1 MNISEMSKYV
11 IIFLFTVL
19 VVLSVLLSIYAAQ
32 NKQLMQENTRL
43 TEMVELRDAAITE
56 IDKNIAAL
64 QQQVLEAESICNERL
79 KARENLLTFLSIE
92 PAYDVGKNGIFFPQ
106 LPACAVSDSS
116 LLGRETGSRRWETLP
131 SFDINALGSKAG
143 AEDRTAPVQ
152 PKVIS
157 YEKSNIAIKS
167 NNWAGNSKA
176 VPRPNHPRFK
186 GQVPQKCD
194 SATLDLNNKVV
205 SDEVISKNKSDY
217 AVNSINSYWV
227 QFTLAG
233 DSKK

>member
-43 TEMVELRDAAITE
+43 TEMVELRDAAIAE

-64 QQQVLEAESICNERL
+64 QQQVLEAEKICDERL

-92 PAYDVGKNGIFFPQ
+92 PAYDVSKNGAFFPQ
-106 LPACAVSDSS
+106 TPSEINLHNGSKNSSVAPPATELNKKNIDSS
-116 LLGRETGSRRWETLP
+116 PVLQ
-131 SFDINALGSKAG
+131 ALN
-143 AEDRTAPVQ
+143 DRVGL
-152 PKVIS
+152 
-157 YEKSNIAIKS
+157 Y
-167 NNWAGNSKA
+167 
-176 VPRPNHPRFK
+176 
-186 GQVPQKCD
+186 
-194 SATLDLNNKVV
+194 
-205 SDEVISKNKSDY
+205 EVISKTKSDY
-217 AVNSINSYWV
+217 AVNSINNYISM
-227 QFTLAG
+227 FTTLAG